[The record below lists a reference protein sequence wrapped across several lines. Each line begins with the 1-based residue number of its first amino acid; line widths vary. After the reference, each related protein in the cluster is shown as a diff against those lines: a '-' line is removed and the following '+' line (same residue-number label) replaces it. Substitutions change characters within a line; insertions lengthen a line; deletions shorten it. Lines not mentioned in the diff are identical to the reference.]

1 MHVGIIMDNNQII
14 HASGKV
20 RIDKLDEK
28 GIFNVNKQKYSQ
40 VKIHKKNI
48 EMNRLYFIILIL
60 ALIFSHANE

>member
-28 GIFNVNKQKYSQ
+28 GIFNVNKQKYT
-40 VKIHKKNI
+40 HKLKSI
-48 EMNRLYFIILIL
+48 KK
-60 ALIFSHANE
+60 